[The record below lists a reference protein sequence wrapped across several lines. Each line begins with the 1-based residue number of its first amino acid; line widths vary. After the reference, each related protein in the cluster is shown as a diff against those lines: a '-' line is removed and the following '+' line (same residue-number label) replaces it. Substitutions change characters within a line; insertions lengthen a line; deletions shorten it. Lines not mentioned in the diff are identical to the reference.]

1 MQRSETNKKLSK
13 NDKKFRY
20 REDLF
25 YFSLRLYIKTLSLYR
40 CYKIADYKE
49 VSKMSLKKSLLLIV
63 PLLITGCGHTNDE
76 SSSTKK
82 ESMSSVESSTSSIE
96 ASVDSNSSSDNETSL
111 LNERNSDS
119 SVATSTPYSFHAQT
133 FDLPVITND
142 GMHNRIGQTFDI
154 TECDSTNSGD
164 SYSSRIGIFDLDWMQ
179 SGEVQSSLSYT
190 SFNHKP
196 QITMSSFFISE
207 SVEVDSF
214 GDLDTNIEIPYY
226 HFKSELEREY
236 IFTKRNRKSAA
247 VYEGFATAS
256 YYRHTIGDYKSQ
268 KNKFVNH
275 LRDGFIKTVND
286 AYASQKS
293 EDYFK
298 LFKEY
303 GTHVMWTCDYGTD
316 LEFRLCVSSR
326 TKDINQY
333 LNRDLQD
340 AIDSAFMAGIKS
352 RTVEELQAKKQ
363 FTVANYLGMTELDVS
378 ETINH
383 AGMSGYIPNTFP
395 GLSFPQIVDIVPKMA
410 SLASEAEPTF
420 LQQKES
426 YPVWEFL
433 PDSMGEQKNA
443 LEAMYPEYIAYKA
456 AQFQAYT
463 DNLSK

>member
-1 MQRSETNKKLSK
+1 
-13 NDKKFRY
+13 
-20 REDLF
+20 
-25 YFSLRLYIKTLSLYR
+25 
-40 CYKIADYKE
+40 
-49 VSKMSLKKSLLLIV
+49 MSFKKSLLLIV
-63 PLLITGCGHTNDE
+63 PLLIVGCANNNEETT
-76 SSSTKK
+76 SSFK
-82 ESMSSVESSTSSIE
+82 EENTSSVNSVESTSSNE
-96 ASVDSNSSSDNETSL
+96 EVSSSDTQTNSV
-111 LNERNSDS
+111 NERNSDS
-119 SVATSTPYSFHAQT
+119 SVTTSTPYSFHAEA
-133 FDLPVITND
+133 FELPRITND
-142 GMHNRIGQTFDI
+142 GMYTRAGQTFDI
-154 TECDSTNSGD
+154 TECNSTNSGD
-164 SYSSRIGIFDLDWMQ
+164 SESSRLGIFDLDWLI
-179 SGEVQSSLSYT
+179 SGMQSSLVYT
-190 SFNHKP
+190 SFSHKP
-196 QITMSSFFISE
+196 LITMSSFFISD
-207 SVEVDSF
+207 SIEVDTF

-226 HFKSELEREY
+226 HYKAELEREY
-236 IFTKRNRKSAA
+236 IFTKRGHGSAA
-247 VYEGFATAS
+247 VYEGFVTAS
-256 YYRHTIGDYKSQ
+256 YYRHTIGDYKTL
-268 KNKFVNH
+268 KNQFVSH
-275 LRDGFIKTVND
+275 LRSGFVEAVNRV
-286 AYASQKS
+286 YASQKN

-298 LFKEY
+298 LFSEF

-352 RTVEELQAKKQ
+352 RTVEELQTKKQ